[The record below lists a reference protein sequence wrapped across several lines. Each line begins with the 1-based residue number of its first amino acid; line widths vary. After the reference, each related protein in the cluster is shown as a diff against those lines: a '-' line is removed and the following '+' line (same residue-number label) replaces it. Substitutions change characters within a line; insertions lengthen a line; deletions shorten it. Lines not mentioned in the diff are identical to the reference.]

1 MMTHQILLEEAALP
15 PRLAMEHF
23 RRAHKV
29 VHGREP
35 AVRYAGN
42 YWYFVNNEAV
52 HHGVLV
58 QEIARLRDLA
68 QKQTLLTA
76 DKSVIHRLIARLR
89 GM

>member
-1 MMTHQILLEEAALP
+1 MSHQIVLEETALP
-15 PRLAMEHF
+15 PRHAMEYY
-23 RRAHKV
+23 RRAYKG

-52 HHGVLV
+52 HHGVLI
-58 QEIARLRDLA
+58 QEIARLRDLS

-76 DKSVIHRLIARLR
+76 DKNVIHRIIARLR
-89 GM
+89 GL